1 MSEEKIVS
9 SLEEAI
15 KKSKT
20 SVTVSRDEKMVWI
33 AGALSDLPEY
43 VLDSM
48 RNVKQFGYEIINAWE
63 DVVPFTYPLFDQYNP
78 LFK

>member
-1 MSEEKIVS
+1 
-9 SLEEAI
+9 
-15 KKSKT
+15 
-20 SVTVSRDEKMVWI
+20 MVWI